1 MSSLLASKK
10 KKQDILPAWMATA
23 SPSLKSLYLAY
34 KEIETELENKIQ
46 NTNEEIIKTQRTIV
60 KAKVAERAE
69 VNESNFRKDREI
81 PAKILEEISASNK
94 RLELLYQQK
103 ISTHSE
109 GKHKSKADLESEVG
123 KLKKEV
129 EVLRNDKYKSF
140 FELLI
145 DNQLTENQKNLAE
158 KNLALELRVK
168 ELEEVVA
175 NLRKQN
181 LEYMRQLNS

>member
-10 KKQDILPAWMATA
+10 KKHDILPAWMETA
-23 SPSLKSLYLAY
+23 SPKLKALYLAY
-34 KEIETELENKIQ
+34 KEIEEELESKIQ
-46 NTNEEIIKTQRTIV
+46 NTKEEINKTQRTIV
-60 KAKVAERAE
+60 KAKVAERAD

-81 PAKILEEISASNK
+81 PAKILDEIVASNK
-94 RLELLYQQK
+94 RLELLYK
-103 ISTHSE
+103 EKVSANSK
-109 GKHKSKADLESEVG
+109 GKHKSKSDLKSETEL
-123 KLKKEV
+123 LKKEIKTLKN
-129 EVLRNDKYKSF
+129 EKYKSF

-145 DNQLTENQKNLAE
+145 DNQLTENQKSLAE

-181 LEYMRQLNS
+181 NEYMRQLNS